1 MLSEKINFKNAHDC
15 QASMVCHGSLDL
27 DNCGNHARVKKSR
40 WVKARGFDGKFS
52 EPDGASA
59 SVKFPRN
66 LSRRQI
72 FLTIFK
78 INF

>member
-1 MLSEKINFKNAHDC
+1 MKFRKAEFHKELSR
-15 QASMVCHGSLDL
+15 LD
-27 DNCGNHARVKKSR
+27 DNRARVQKSR

-78 INF
+78 ISFERNRLT